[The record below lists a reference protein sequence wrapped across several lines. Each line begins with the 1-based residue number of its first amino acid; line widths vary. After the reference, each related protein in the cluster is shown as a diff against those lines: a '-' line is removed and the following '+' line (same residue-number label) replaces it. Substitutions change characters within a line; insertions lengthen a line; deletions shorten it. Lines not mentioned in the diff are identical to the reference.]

1 MSAAVPS
8 AGGIAI
14 TLGFLLVLPVVLS
27 VFASL
32 TNAQWILDV
41 ANLLPSQ
48 AGGQLFTY
56 SPPGVPAAAQT
67 GLVLNGWGGFGVLA
81 AEVVAVGALAV
92 VVARTRDV

>member
-1 MSAAVPS
+1 M
-8 AGGIAI
+8 I
-14 TLGFLLVLPVVLS
+14 TLGILLVLPVILS

-48 AGGQLFTY
+48 AGGQLFAY

-81 AEVVAVGALAV
+81 AEVVAVGALALA
-92 VVARTRDV
+92 VARTRDV